1 MSIEAALFGLP
12 RSSILPTLMLALAK
26 ALSWYL
32 TMLTTQHTSWRIA
45 TALITFSYTS
55 TYDPFRSSSEVQALS
70 YVMASFLA
78 LGQIIHTL
86 PKHTRARTTFWAF
99 SLVFLIPYLA
109 NVLAINRAR
118 YSAQQCFD
126 HFDQH
131 PVEVLIKRA
140 EADFESLLRKQ
151 SQNYTAAH
159 DEYQRRYGVRPPHG
173 FEAWYEFATL
183 HQSPIIDDFDMI
195 YDNVSPFWRLS
206 GKEVLET
213 MSHVYNTPTSELW
226 LCTVSGHQAKTH
238 CSHHHRTFDRHIH
251 LLFENLVGDVR
262 GSFPDLKFL
271 VNHIDEPRV
280 LLSRQSGEISSRG
293 TGTQQPVETF
303 GLPFVTD
310 ALAAMDLCRHP
321 EYRALH
327 GLFMGPTS
335 FRLIESLVPILS
347 TGSPST
353 MGDII
358 YPSPAYAEPEFQ
370 YVDRHDVEW
379 DSKQNNV
386 YWAGSTTGGFVS
398 DDKWRHYH
406 RQRFVRLGQKVEKQ
420 QHYYLGKRNGLIGR
434 VRSSFLNSRW
444 FDVAFTRIFQ
454 CERKFCRD
462 QRAFF
467 TVKSWADKD
476 RALRSRLVFDIDG
489 NGISGRYYKLLA
501 SRSAPLKQTLL
512 REWHDE
518 RLVPWLH
525 YIPVSQSLEE
535 LPELVSYLTSTR
547 AGQRRAKEVAECGRD
562 WSSKALRKID
572 RSIYTY
578 RLLLELARLQDPE
591 RRAGT
596 GCAFTVLAVLAV
608 GLRIASKRIA
618 HSPFAID
625 DWLLLLALL
634 IYFTAEYVYIYSIF
648 YFVIIALVQTSILFF
663 YRRIF
668 FLSPF
673 FRWTSAILIA
683 VCVAWWIAA
692 MVIEIGYPG
701 HTIGEFFPG
710 SPKTTLNVNY
720 LDFWLAMGI
729 LEVFL
734 QVTILILPI
743 REVYRLQLSLK
754 KQILCS
760 LIFALGG
767 FVIITGIV
775 RLILVYQPSGVDVD
789 LTQGDIWVNVHL
801 GVAIICACLPTYRP
815 LISRTPWLKLHSQR
829 TRDSSK
835 TSGKAHTFPSPR
847 QSAQY
852 GDSNELMAAVYAGQ
866 RVDTQ
871 GNFADARRSDS
882 NNEAKTESYHGS
894 PGRTGEAIRVKQTV
908 DVV

>member
-1 MSIEAALFGLP
+1 MSIEAALFGLRGSP
-12 RSSILPTLMLALAK
+12 IIPTLMLALAK

-32 TMLTTQHTSWRIA
+32 TTLTAQHTSWCIA

-78 LGQIIHTL
+78 LGQIIRTL
-86 PKHTRARTTFWAF
+86 PKYTRARTTVWAF

-109 NVLAINRAR
+109 NVLAISRAR
-118 YSAQQCFD
+118 SSAQQSFD

-131 PVEVLIKRA
+131 PIEVLVKRA

-159 DEYQRRYGVRPPHG
+159 GEYQRRYGVMPPHG

-195 YDNVSPFWRLS
+195 YENVSPFWTLS
-206 GKEVLET
+206 GKEVLES
-213 MSHVYNTPTSELW
+213 MSHVHNTPQSDLW

-251 LLFENLVGDVR
+251 LLFEDLVGGSR

-280 LLSRQSGEISSRG
+280 LFPRQSGEAKHHGSRLINVTNMSHQPVWDSITRYCPAQISSRG
-293 TGTQQPVETF
+293 SGTQQPVETF

-321 EYRALH
+321 EYSALH

-379 DSKQNNV
+379 DSKQNKV

-406 RQRFVRLGQKVEKQ
+406 RQRFVRLGQKIEKQ
-420 QHYYLGKRNGLIGR
+420 QHYYLRRRNGVIGR
-434 VRSSFLNSRW
+434 VTSSFLNSRW

-476 RALRSRLVFDIDG
+476 GALGSRLVFDIDG

-525 YIPVSQSLEE
+525 YIPISQSLEE

-547 AGQRRAKEVAECGRD
+547 AGQRRAKEVAERGRD

-591 RRAGT
+591 RPAG
-596 GCAFTVLAVLAV
+596 
-608 GLRIASKRIA
+608 
-618 HSPFAID
+618 
-625 DWLLLLALL
+625 
-634 IYFTAEYVYIYSIF
+634 
-648 YFVIIALVQTSILFF
+648 
-663 YRRIF
+663 
-668 FLSPF
+668 
-673 FRWTSAILIA
+673 
-683 VCVAWWIAA
+683 
-692 MVIEIGYPG
+692 
-701 HTIGEFFPG
+701 G
-710 SPKTTLNVNY
+710 S
-720 LDFWLAMGI
+720 
-729 LEVFL
+729 
-734 QVTILILPI
+734 
-743 REVYRLQLSLK
+743 
-754 KQILCS
+754 
-760 LIFALGG
+760 
-767 FVIITGIV
+767 
-775 RLILVYQPSGVDVD
+775 
-789 LTQGDIWVNVHL
+789 
-801 GVAIICACLPTYRP
+801 
-815 LISRTPWLKLHSQR
+815 
-829 TRDSSK
+829 
-835 TSGKAHTFPSPR
+835 
-847 QSAQY
+847 
-852 GDSNELMAAVYAGQ
+852 
-866 RVDTQ
+866 
-871 GNFADARRSDS
+871 
-882 NNEAKTESYHGS
+882 
-894 PGRTGEAIRVKQTV
+894 
-908 DVV
+908 